1 MQYSTVERARALAG
15 CGPRPGVEFQPQ
27 RLLTEM
33 VTGQVRNWWSPA
45 VIHEVASLPV
55 PEGYSKA

>member
-1 MQYSTVERARALAG
+1 MQYSTVERARALG
-15 CGPRPGVEFQPQ
+15 GPRAGLEFQPQ

-33 VTGQVRNWWSPA
+33 VAGQVRNWWSRA

-55 PEGYSKA
+55 PEDHSKA